1 MVKSKIQSLYN
12 NKTLISYGLDIS
24 NDILIESPVDQ
35 KEAFNIKLLDGYIQI
50 PFTNRDQATLH
61 NALAVIAVLNFLKIP
76 PSKIVDKINNLQ
88 AVEMRMESIK
98 GERDNLIINDS
109 YNLDLDSLKIA
120 LSTLNQYGNKSQ
132 KVLVLTD
139 IHDVKDHSEHLYHI
153 VADLVNEH
161 SLGKIY
167 LIGTEITKF
176 ANLFNSK
183 TFTFD
188 NIQELIED
196 QEFNSIE
203 NSLILLKGA
212 RKFELENLKRI
223 RASIS

>member
-24 NDILIESPVDQ
+24 NDILIESPIDQ

-98 GERDNLIINDS
+98 ES
-109 YNLDLDSLKIA
+109 
-120 LSTLNQYGNKSQ
+120 
-132 KVLVLTD
+132 
-139 IHDVKDHSEHLYHI
+139 
-153 VADLVNEH
+153 
-161 SLGKIY
+161 
-167 LIGTEITKF
+167 EIT
-176 ANLFNSK
+176 
-183 TFTFD
+183 
-188 NIQELIED
+188 
-196 QEFNSIE
+196 
-203 NSLILLKGA
+203 
-212 RKFELENLKRI
+212 
-223 RASIS
+223 

>member
-1 MVKSKIQSLYN
+1 M
-12 NKTLISYGLDIS
+12 
-24 NDILIESPVDQ
+24 
-35 KEAFNIKLLDGYIQI
+35 
-50 PFTNRDQATLH
+50 
-61 NALAVIAVLNFLKIP
+61 
-76 PSKIVDKINNLQ
+76 
-88 AVEMRMESIK
+88 
-98 GERDNLIINDS
+98 
-109 YNLDLDSLKIA
+109 
-120 LSTLNQYGNKSQ
+120 
-132 KVLVLTD
+132 LTD

-176 ANLFNSK
+176 ANLFNSR